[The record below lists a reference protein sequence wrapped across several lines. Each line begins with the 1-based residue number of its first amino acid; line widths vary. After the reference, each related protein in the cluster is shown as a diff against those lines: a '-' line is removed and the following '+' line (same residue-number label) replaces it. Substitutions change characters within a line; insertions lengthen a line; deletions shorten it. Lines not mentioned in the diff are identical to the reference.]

1 MQGNGECPP
10 RPRVREKPSGRP
22 NIPSRSAG
30 RYCAAPIRAAP
41 TRSGFPLP
49 GAARRY
55 SALPRHRA
63 FRSAQARRACD
74 GIGLAEHRAQS
85 CARGRRRRSPLDG
98 PRRRNGRAWFP
109 VGRQSAG
116 YRARPRYGN
125 RECRSPWTRQPRQRR
140 PSAHGYRTNPV
151 ASPPPHPNQMSSI
164 LARAWGLPSACGRRK
179 PAAAKKCTR
188 HRAHARTPRRQ
199 QAHYPLYVAR
209 RPRALCSLCDTPPG
223 VCAHCVRSET
233 RRLACAH
240 YAHSATRPR
249 HPCALCSLDDR
260 KPPRYR
266 LVHDTLGWTQRFVST
281 PVRGSM
287 HVSNHPRRCGA
298 CV

>member
-1 MQGNGECPP
+1 MQGNGEYPPCP
-10 RPRVREKPSGRP
+10 RAREKPSGRP

-30 RYCAAPIRAAP
+30 RYCDAPIRAAP
-41 TRSGFPLP
+41 TRSGFPPP

-63 FRSAQARRACD
+63 FLSAQARRACD
-74 GIGLAEHRAQS
+74 GIGLAEHRARS
-85 CARGRRRRSPLDG
+85 CARGRRRRIPPDG

-140 PSAHGYRTNPV
+140 PSAHGYRTNSV

-179 PAAAKKCTR
+179 PAAVRR
-188 HRAHARTPRRQ
+188 HAP
-199 QAHYPLYVAR
+199 
-209 RPRALCSLCDTPPG
+209 S
-223 VCAHCVRSET
+223 
-233 RRLACAH
+233 
-240 YAHSATRPR
+240 
-249 HPCALCSLDDR
+249 
-260 KPPRYR
+260 
-266 LVHDTLGWTQRFVST
+266 
-281 PVRGSM
+281 
-287 HVSNHPRRCGA
+287 GA
-298 CV
+298 CVHAAPAASALSTIRRLVSARTVPGPQYAAGGSAHCARPAIRHMASMRTVLA